1 MNGDESFHAT
11 LLIVSVVYGS
21 VLVFENLVEYQEL
34 LAYADIPELEDLDGA
49 ASELIRLQE
58 FYKLY
63 PHNITKGEMS
73 APMQFH
79 FFPFQNKFQS
89 D

>member
-1 MNGDESFHAT
+1 M
-11 LLIVSVVYGS
+11 
-21 VLVFENLVEYQEL
+21 
-34 LAYADIPELEDLDGA
+34 IPELEDVHNA

-63 PHNITKGEMS
+63 PHNITRGEKS

-79 FFPFQNKFQS
+79 FFSF
-89 D
+89 